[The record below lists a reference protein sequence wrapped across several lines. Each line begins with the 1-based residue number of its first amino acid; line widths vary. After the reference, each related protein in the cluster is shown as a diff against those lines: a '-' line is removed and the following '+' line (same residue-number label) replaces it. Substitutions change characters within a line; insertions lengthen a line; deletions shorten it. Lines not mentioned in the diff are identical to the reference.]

1 MKEGMTIGQLA
12 RSVNLADS
20 TIRFYER
27 EGLLRPAGRTP
38 GNYRFYGSEARD
50 RLAFIRA
57 AQAAGFELADI
68 KSMLAFQDGRIAPC
82 AEVLQLVNTRLDSVR
97 AQLRKL
103 RHVESVLVEF
113 QRACTRRP
121 WAKACPVIETLSPRS
136 QDRAR
141 RR

>member
-1 MKEGMTIGQLA
+1 MQQSMTIGQLA
-12 RSVNLADS
+12 RSVDLADS

-27 EGLLRPAGRTP
+27 EGLLRPAGRTA
-38 GNYRFYGSEARD
+38 GNYRFYGPEARD

-57 AQAAGFELADI
+57 AQAAGFELVDI

-82 AEVLQLVNTRLDSVR
+82 ADVLQLVNSRLGNVR
-97 AQLRKL
+97 GQLKKL

-113 QRACTRRP
+113 QRACARAPR
-121 WAKACPVIETLSPRS
+121 AKACPVMETLSPRS
-136 QDRAR
+136 RDRAR